1 MTAGGRLGKAAAR
14 RGFLVGGEKT
24 KCPLF
29 FGCTAQHAV
38 NMVNCKTVVGC
49 SLQLEQQNIAKEEAE
64 QFFRNIEETLPSLR
78 VLLKLKASKK

>member
-1 MTAGGRLGKAAAR
+1 MGACC
-14 RGFLVGGEKT
+14 GGEKD
-24 KCPLF
+24 KVSVIFWLL
-29 FGCTAQHAV
+29 AV